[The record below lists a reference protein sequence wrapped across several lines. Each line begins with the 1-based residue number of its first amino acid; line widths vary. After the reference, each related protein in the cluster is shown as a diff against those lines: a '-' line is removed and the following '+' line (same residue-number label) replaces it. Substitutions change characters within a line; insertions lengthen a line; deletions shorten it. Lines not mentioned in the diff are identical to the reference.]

1 MESVEDVILDKTP
14 ILLKEKG
21 RLADASL
28 RSNLFLQ
35 YLSLKSSSYINR
47 KLELLELEFLI
58 HLSMPRWQF
67 LMEL

>member
-21 RLADASL
+21 RSVDASL
-28 RSNLFLQ
+28 CYNLFLQ
-35 YLSLKSSSYINR
+35 YLSLKSSSYINI